1 MKKHQKRKLSLLI
14 AIALVLFT
22 ASHMVPAYAE
32 PDPGHQDVVVSGITY
47 SWDGFVYVGLVG
59 SSFAG
64 TAISV
69 PEDYHLIMGDTSD
82 SLNGV
87 TVSIATGGSLEI
99 FDDKVFEGTI
109 TPSDGAF
116 LRFGS
121 AASVPA
127 GITLYDASGAASF
140 TGNVDPSVTFC
151 YNETLLKWVRFIPPF
166 MDINIGGFNAATDT
180 ISVSYKYTGETD
192 YRVASDYA
200 PEEDPGFP
208 GNYSGTFEL
217 AGIPNQWDCRVDVK
231 ITLSSTRSIIM
242 AAADCDSD
250 DLSSYISP
258 GGTEFNT
265 IIDLSANNWVG
276 ISLAYPNSG
285 NPDITEEANNN
296 LYAYYAADQD
306 GVKALFAEELICRLM
321 DPSLFEYF
329 GMPETTDASSR
340 SANVATLLSRIQ
352 ASGSSYTVT
361 AKDPG
366 GADHTITVQD
376 YNVNWGNNFNNGQ
389 PVVSTLPVYTLENV
403 DQVLICTDFNDRTGR
418 GNNFLIC
425 DIDDTRD
432 DETDFINFSNGAE
445 ERAGGV
451 CFTVTSIN
459 PATIKCGGMG
469 RFMTRLNEEGLYTI
483 EVNGGAPASFLRV
496 TNPVRGGGRI
506 RLLKSSE
513 KYLAIGGEGE
523 TKAYGLIGDAGSN
536 VDPVWTTGNN
546 RNAKARVYVGDSTI
560 HLYPLVGSTGLSQ
573 TGITSVELVE
583 PSQTDGVTLNAS
595 DLSDISL
602 SFSSNFYDEIPL
614 KFIFEGGAEKY
625 ITVVRV
631 GLVIQ
636 YQYLGGDPDR
646 GLDDHGDPI
655 VDHGEIIQD
664 YQNTTISY
672 DYSYFNGEQIAVWA
686 TYYHPTSD
694 HTGGAS
700 DYMMYLTFNN
710 GTHRVISASDTAH
723 SFNGRIDATSDE
735 VASTT
740 FLIGFEQAR
749 EYFDGN
755 VWIGQRTETT
765 YHEGG
770 FYATVLNA
778 GFDDNT
784 TYSGTQMGS
793 GKGVYWD
800 GHISFYR

>member
-1 MKKHQKRKLSLLI
+1 
-14 AIALVLFT
+14 
-22 ASHMVPAYAE
+22 
-32 PDPGHQDVVVSGITY
+32 
-47 SWDGFVYVGLVG
+47 
-59 SSFAG
+59 
-64 TAISV
+64 
-69 PEDYHLIMGDTSD
+69 
-82 SLNGV
+82 
-87 TVSIATGGSLEI
+87 
-99 FDDKVFEGTI
+99 
-109 TPSDGAF
+109 
-116 LRFGS
+116 
-121 AASVPA
+121 
-127 GITLYDASGAASF
+127 
-140 TGNVDPSVTFC
+140 
-151 YNETLLKWVRFIPPF
+151 
-166 MDINIGGFNAATDT
+166 
-180 ISVSYKYTGETD
+180 
-192 YRVASDYA
+192 
-200 PEEDPGFP
+200 
-208 GNYSGTFEL
+208 
-217 AGIPNQWDCRVDVK
+217 
-231 ITLSSTRSIIM
+231 
-242 AAADCDSD
+242 
-250 DLSSYISP
+250 
-258 GGTEFNT
+258 
-265 IIDLSANNWVG
+265 
-276 ISLAYPNSG
+276 
-285 NPDITEEANNN
+285 
-296 LYAYYAADQD
+296 
-306 GVKALFAEELICRLM
+306 AEELICRLM

-329 GMPETTDASSR
+329 GMPETNDSNRAT
-340 SANVATLLSRIQ
+340 NVATLLTRIQ
-352 ASGSSYTVT
+352 ASGSPYTVT

-376 YNVNWGNNFNNGQ
+376 YTINWGNNFNNGQ

-403 DQVLICTDFNDRTGR
+403 DQVLICTNFNDSTGR

-425 DIDDTRD
+425 DIDDTYNP
-432 DETDFINFSNGAE
+432 ETDFINFSEGAV

-451 CFTVTSIN
+451 SFTLSSVN

-469 RFMTRLNEEGLYTI
+469 RFMTILNEEGLYTI

-496 TNPVRGGGRI
+496 TNPVQGGGRI

-513 KYLAIGGEGE
+513 KYIAIGGVGE

-536 VDPVWTTGNN
+536 VDPVWTTSNN

-560 HLYPLVGSTGLSQ
+560 HLYPLAGATGLSQ
-573 TGITSVELVE
+573 TGITSVELVD
-583 PSQTDGVTLNAS
+583 PSQTDGVTLDAS
-595 DLSDISL
+595 NLSDISL

-614 KFIFEGGAEKY
+614 RITFEGGTVKN
-625 ITVVRV
+625 ITIVRV

-655 VDHGEIIQD
+655 VDHGGIIQD
-664 YQNTTISY
+664 YQNRTISY
-672 DYSYFNGEQIAVWA
+672 DYSYFSGEQIAVWA

-700 DYMMYLTFNN
+700 DYMLYLTFNN

-723 SFNGRIDATSDE
+723 SFNGRIDATSNE